1 MPVDT
6 SIPLSGQQVNPM
18 QSLASV
24 VQTAGGIQAFKNAQV
39 QGQALQQ
46 QAEQGAQ
53 DLRERQHAVGILKN
67 IKNYQD
73 AQGNIDYSRLAPDI
87 MAGAPTT
94 GAQYIQ
100 NIAQTQ
106 QSAAS
111 ARKAVD
117 EADANE
123 RQIVGNLLYSL
134 KGKPPMMVHD
144 VLTGVKEKYPNLL
157 PAVEFSGKYLIAPAV
172 QGSNSPNPQLDAALD
187 QAGRMFQG
195 SQTQQA
201 MRTGQ
206 VAPIATAGGTQLV
219 QTAQGAEQPQGAK
232 IGEPLPSPNQITGTP
247 SGGLAVVNPSTGT
260 AKNLNGD
267 TTPPLT
273 NFPAGETN
281 DTMKV
286 LQDQRTSAQTI
297 ANQAPVLHDI
307 NREVKATL
315 AKGITTGQLG
325 GTIAKLKSTLG
336 IGSEVAEQGASDY
349 DILGKMLERS
359 ALTSAQ
365 GMGPQ
370 TNAGLEAQIKA
381 NGSQAY
387 NPTALKK
394 IANLN
399 DALVTGSEKYQA
411 GLERAIETN
420 PSGVFAK
427 RKFDQQWAAN
437 ADPMAL
443 RLLNAAKSGDKEE
456 INDIFKTVGGPKSKQ
471 GQDLRQKLINLKSLS
486 ETGQLQ

>member
-1 MPVDT
+1 MPID
-6 SIPLSGQQVNPM
+6 SAIPLGIQPVQPM

-24 VQTAGGIQAFKNAQV
+24 VGLANGIQGFKK
-39 QGQALQQ
+39 QQ
-46 QAEQGAQ
+46 QEI
-53 DLRERQHAVGILKN
+53 DMNSIKLREQQNLVPFLQDPSNYSDANGNLDHAKLYKGVMSL
-67 IKNYQD
+67 
-73 AQGNIDYSRLAPDI
+73 
-87 MAGAPTT
+87 APTT
-94 GAQYIQ
+94 GAERIQ
-100 NIAQTQ
+100 QFEQAQQAQTVAKSQ
-106 QSAAS
+106 ILALGDEKRGVLGRLMYGVDPDKPELVNKMFDVA
-111 ARKAVD
+111 KAVNP
-117 EADANE
+117 EASD
-123 RQIVGNLLYSL
+123 
-134 KGKPPMMVHD
+134 
-144 VLTGVKEKYPNLL
+144 
-157 PAVEFSGKYLIAPAV
+157 
-172 QGSNSPNPQLDAALD
+172 ALD
-187 QAGRMFQG
+187 YGLKLYNSAPPEQRGDIMKQIAMTVLPQ
-195 SQTQQA
+195 QTQQA

-315 AKGITTGQLG
+315 AKGVTTGQLG

-336 IGSEVAEQGASDY
+336 IGSEAAEQGASDY

-359 ALTSAQ
+359 ALTAAQ

-399 DALVTGSEKYQA
+399 DALVTGSEKYRD
-411 GLERAIETN
+411 GLEKAIEAN
-420 PSGVFAK
+420 PNLNVFVK

-437 ADPMAL
+437 ADPVAL
-443 RLLNAAKSGDKEE
+443 RLLNAAKNGDKEE
-456 INDIFKTVGGPKSKQ
+456 INDIFKTVGGPKSQQ
-471 GQDLRQKLINLKSLS
+471 GQALRQKLMNLKSLS